1 MAAMFFHVEQRTAW
15 IRTGTHTVVYD
26 RDPDYPRFAKDP
38 GGTIK
43 RMLRIWL
50 AEPGNDRPTLRAYL
64 GTVTFCF
71 TGPSF
76 RELCRLFHLTSRA
89 AGAAGQSAKALRND
103 LAGLLRMYIREEY
116 KLSEFSQRTP

>member
-1 MAAMFFHVEQRTAW
+1 MVETFFHVEQRTAW
-15 IRTGTHTVVYD
+15 IRTGTHTIVFD
-26 RDPDYPRFAKDP
+26 RDPDYPRFAKNP

-50 AEPGNDRPTLRAYL
+50 AEPGNDRPHLRAYL

-76 RELCRLFHLTSRA
+76 RELCRLFHLTTRA
-89 AGAAGQSAKALRND
+89 AKAAGQSAKAMRND
-103 LAGLLRMYIREEY
+103 LAILLRQYIHEEY
-116 KLSEFSQRTP
+116 EHPKSPQHTI